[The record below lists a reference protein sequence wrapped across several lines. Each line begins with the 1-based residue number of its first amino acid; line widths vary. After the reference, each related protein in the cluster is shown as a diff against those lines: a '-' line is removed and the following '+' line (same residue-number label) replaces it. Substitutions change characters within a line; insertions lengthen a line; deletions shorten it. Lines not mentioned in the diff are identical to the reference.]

1 MSIDVV
7 NGFCL
12 DRKRTFAHS
21 AVNITKDLLR
31 LKVIINTHEHFDHVG
46 GNEAFQQATGS
57 THLDPPT
64 GGLAVCFVMN

>member
-1 MSIDVV
+1 MPDMSIDVV

-46 GNEAFQQATGS
+46 GNEGS